1 MPRKIV
7 SFDYD
12 TNSVHTTQRV
22 RSMVG
27 NPENWVVLQ
36 GSVLDE
42 NFMRGLE
49 PADIVYSWGVLHH
62 TGDMWGAIRN
72 ASIPLKRGGVFFI
85 ALYSY
90 TTYMNGH
97 LQGQPSPEQW
107 LDIKQRYNKARAAGK
122 RRMEMQHMLRD
133 TYAPVRADLGPQEA
147 RPEKKAVDPPVFQ
160 ERLNRR
166 RKRLR
171 ALTSQQIGTI
181 RQYERSRGMSFLT
194 DVRDWLG
201 GWPMEFVKE
210 DELIVFGR
218 DQLGLEPLLIL
229 TGEGNSE
236 FVFRHE
242 GVSNYWDDIIAHR
255 RSKKLEPPFEKGP
268 GHMWSVSLAE
278 LVDRADTIQTP
289 ERSEVE
295 FLEDGV
301 LLRLGHW
308 PLVAIEELGGGRYS
322 HWEQRLYF
330 STSDFCDPNVNG
342 RGYGIVYEPSPKS
355 LP

>member
-1 MPRKIV
+1 
-7 SFDYD
+7 
-12 TNSVHTTQRV
+12 
-22 RSMVG
+22 
-27 NPENWVVLQ
+27 VLQ

-107 LDIKQRYNKARAAGK
+107 LDIKQRYNRAGAAGK
-122 RRMEMQHMLRD
+122 RRMELQHVLRD
-133 TYAPVRADLGPQEA
+133 TYASVGADLS
-147 RPEKKAVDPPVFQ
+147 RKKASRKKKRSLRRTF
-160 ERLNRR
+160 RNMNRTATR
-166 RKRLR
+166 MLR
-171 ALTSQQIGTI
+171 ATSQQISTI

-210 DELIVFGR
+210 DELIVFAR
-218 DQLGLEPLLIL
+218 DQLGLEPLFIL
-229 TGEGNSE
+229 AGEGNSE

-242 GVSNYWDDIIAHR
+242 GASNYWDDIVSSR
-255 RSKKLEPPFEKGP
+255 LSRNLEPPFDKGE
-268 GHMWSVSLAE
+268 GKTWSVALPE
-278 LVDRADTIQTP
+278 LVDRADTLQTP
-289 ERSEVE
+289 LRSDVQL
-295 FLEDGV
+295 FEDGV
-301 LLRLGHW
+301 WLPFGHS
-308 PLVAIEELGGGRYS
+308 PLAAIEDLGGGRYS

-330 STSDFCDPNVNG
+330 STTDNSDPNVNG
-342 RGYGIVYEPSPKS
+342 RVYSIFCEPTPKS
-355 LP
+355 VS